1 MQLFKE
7 VNECPLLIRCLF
19 SNKADKDA
27 DKILAYN
34 AMAAAAGSA
43 TSYLGATLQAT
54 TPEFRAMLANIT
66 SQKVAEHE
74 TITGFMIN
82 KGWMNPYDQP
92 AQQLESSKQD
102 SQSVVS

>member
-1 MQLFKE
+1 MSI
-7 VNECPLLIRCLF
+7 VNSLF
-19 SNKADKDA
+19 SNKADKEA

-34 AMAAAAGSA
+34 AMAASAAGA
-43 TSYLGATLQAT
+43 NAYLNATLQAT

-66 SQKVAEHE
+66 SQKVVEHDS
-74 TITGFMIN
+74 ITAFMIN

-92 AQQLESSKQD
+92 AQQLETSKQD